1 MDEIDRKILKLLK
14 ENARR
19 SYVEIGNMV
28 GLTEGAVRRRV
39 KKLIDEGRILRFTIE
54 VKDEVEGIILI
65 KTHPSKTKDV
75 ARMVRRFSGKVF
87 EVSGEF
93 DIAALLNASTIDE
106 INRVVDEIR
115 RLPSVI
121 NTNTLIKM
129 VE

>member
-65 KTHPSKTKDV
+65 KTHPSRTKDV
-75 ARMVRRFSGKVF
+75 TRKVREFSSKVF

-93 DIAALLNASTIDE
+93 DIAVLLSASTMDE
-106 INRVVDEIR
+106 INGVVDEIR
-115 RLPSVI
+115 RIPAVI
-121 NTNTLIKM
+121 NTNTLIKL

>member
-65 KTHPSKTKDV
+65 KTHPSRTKDV
-75 ARMVRRFSGKVF
+75 TRKVREFSSKVF

-93 DIAALLNASTIDE
+93 DIAVLLSASTMDE
-106 INRVVDEIR
+106 INGVVDEIR
-115 RLPSVI
+115 RIPAVI